1 VKSESNLEKT
11 LTSGGFAV
19 TAELAPPRSAL
30 KSAVE
35 KTAGFFMGK
44 VNALNISDNKSAVVR
59 MSSIAAAKIVM
70 DMGIEPVVQMVCR
83 DRNRIAMQSEL
94 LGAAALG
101 CRNVLCLTGDH
112 QRFGNQPAAK
122 NVFDIDSIQ
131 MVAMAR
137 KMRDEKKLLGGDG
150 IDSDFP
156 MFIGAVENPA
166 ADPFIARV
174 RRLGKKVAAGAD
186 FIQTQC
192 VFDLERFGKWMEGA
206 RERGLHDK
214 VFILAGVMPVTS
226 AETAERINKDP
237 LGFVVPEDIVAR
249 LKGVPEGKQSG
260 VGVEICIETIAR
272 LRDIEGVK
280 GIHLMT
286 ADCEHLAPEIIERA
300 GLARKQ

>member
-1 VKSESNLEKT
+1 MKSESNLEKI
-11 LTSGGFAV
+11 LTSGRFAV

-35 KTAGFFMGK
+35 KTAGYLK
-44 VNALNISDNKSAVVR
+44 DRVDAVNVSDNKSAVVR
-59 MSSIAAAKIVM
+59 MSSIAAAKIIM
-70 DMGIEPVVQMVCR
+70 DMGIEPVVQAVCR
-83 DRNRIAMQSEL
+83 DRNRIAMQSDL

-101 CRNVLCLTGDH
+101 CRNLLCLTGDH
-112 QRFGNQPAAK
+112 QRFGNQPEAK

-131 MVAMAR
+131 MVAMVR

-156 MFIGAVENPA
+156 MFIGAVENPF

-174 RRLGKKVAAGAD
+174 QRLGKKAAAGAD

-192 VFDLERFGKWMEGA
+192 VFDLERFGKWMEGV
-206 RERGLHDK
+206 RERGLDEK
-214 VFILAGVMPVTS
+214 VFILAGVMPLTS
-226 AETAERINKDP
+226 AEMAEKINKNP
-237 LGFVVPEDIVAR
+237 LGFVVPDEIVGR
-249 LKGVPEGKQSG
+249 LKDVPKEKQADEGVK
-260 VGVEICIETIAR
+260 ICLELIAR
-272 LRDIEGVK
+272 IKEIKGIK

-300 GLARKQ
+300 GLARK